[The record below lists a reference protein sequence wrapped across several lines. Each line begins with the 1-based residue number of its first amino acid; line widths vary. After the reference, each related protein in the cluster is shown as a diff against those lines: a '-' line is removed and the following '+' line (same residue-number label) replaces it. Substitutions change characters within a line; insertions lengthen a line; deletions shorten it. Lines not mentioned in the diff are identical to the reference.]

1 MNMHPM
7 DEPGETLTDA
17 REQTIATLRHITAE
31 QLRHLGTCQVV
42 YLKAGTRDGEQA
54 FGVFG
59 ADGTPLVVVDD
70 VETAVEMVAK
80 HGLGFGHPPLS
91 GRELPCR

>member
-1 MNMHPM
+1 MNMHSM
-7 DEPGETLTDA
+7 GDPGEELTDS
-17 REQTIATLRHITAE
+17 RNQTIARLRHITAE
-31 QLRHLGTCQVV
+31 QLRHLGTRQVV

-70 VETAVEMVAK
+70 LETAVEMVAK
-80 HGLGFGHPPLS
+80 HGLDFVTLH
-91 GRELPCR
+91 

>member
-7 DEPGETLTDA
+7 SDPDEPLTDT
-17 REQTIATLRHITAE
+17 RDQEIATLRHISAE
-31 QLRHLGTCQVV
+31 QLRHLGARQVV

-70 VETAVEMVAK
+70 LETAVTMVAK
-80 HGLGFGHPPLS
+80 HGLDFVTLH
-91 GRELPCR
+91 

>member
-7 DEPGETLTDA
+7 GDPGETLTDA
-17 REQTIATLRHITAE
+17 QDPEIATLRHITAE
-31 QLRHLGTCQVV
+31 QLRHLGTRQVV
-42 YLKAGTRDGEQA
+42 YLKAGTCDGEQA

-70 VETAVEMVAK
+70 LETAVAVVAQ
-80 HGLGFGHPPLS
+80 HGLDFVTLH
-91 GRELPCR
+91 